1 MGNGVAHP
9 FQPARRGG
17 GAATYD
23 PARPGGLSETAGSF
37 AAGVLRHMPALCA
50 LTAPSPVS
58 YLRLVPQHWS
68 AAYACLG
75 ERNREA
81 AVRICS
87 APRQRGDP
95 AKGFNLEYRL
105 GRRDRQPVP
114 GARRD
119 RAGRHG
125 RGARQTADA
134 AAGQRRPGGLREEE
148 RARLGVARLPATLH
162 AALQAL
168 AADAEVR
175 GWFTP
180 AFLQAFVSV
189 KAREAALAASLP
201 PDELCRRYADV
212 YRRRMNPPAVTV
224 INEAGASPIVLLCEH
239 ASNLIPA
246 RYGRLGLT
254 AADLERHIAYDI
266 GAAAVARL
274 LSARLDAVLALS
286 GYSRLLIDCNRPLAA
301 STSIPERSEA
311 TDIPG
316 NIGID
321 VAERTERDAL
331 YFAPFRERVAA
342 LLEARLRAGKPTV
355 LIGMHSFTPVY
366 LGVSRVWHAGFLY
379 ARAQRLGR
387 ALIEG
392 LRAADPTLVVGDN
405 EPYQITDEGDY
416 TVPYQGDAR
425 GIQTA
430 LIEVRQDL
438 IAQPDGQ
445 HMWASRLADVPAS
458 VAKSMPAIVER

>member
-1 MGNGVAHP
+1 
-9 FQPARRGG
+9 
-17 GAATYD
+17 
-23 PARPGGLSETAGSF
+23 
-37 AAGVLRHMPALCA
+37 
-50 LTAPSPVS
+50 
-58 YLRLVPQHWS
+58 
-68 AAYACLG
+68 
-75 ERNREA
+75 
-81 AVRICS
+81 
-87 APRQRGDP
+87 
-95 AKGFNLEYRL
+95 
-105 GRRDRQPVP
+105 
-114 GARRD
+114 
-119 RAGRHG
+119 
-125 RGARQTADA
+125 
-134 AAGQRRPGGLREEE
+134 
-148 RARLGVARLPATLH
+148 
-162 AALQAL
+162 
-168 AADAEVR
+168 
-175 GWFTP
+175 
-180 AFLQAFVSV
+180 
-189 KAREAALAASLP
+189 
-201 PDELCRRYADV
+201 
-212 YRRRMNPPAVTV
+212 MNPPAVTV

-445 HMWASRLADVPAS
+445 HMWASRLADVLAS